1 MSKQYNKILKRR
13 RRQRYLKRKKE
24 AARQA
29 KNAKPDA
36 SAPAA

>member
-24 AARQA
+24 AAKQA
-29 KNAKPDA
+29 RAGK
-36 SAPAA
+36 APAAAA

>member
-24 AARQA
+24 AGKQTKAGKA
-29 KNAKPDA
+29 T
-36 SAPAA
+36 AAAA